1 MSRSYQ
7 EPIMT
12 RFFIFAIAVA
22 VFLLAGCEMALVDD
36 MYADRFVYV
45 YDYSEP
51 VPAEAGIYST
61 GQYYMDR
68 LIEAERACS
77 STVRYTMRGVDVTCI
92 GKELEQMLVQLYQ
105 GDLYQEQ

>member
-1 MSRSYQ
+1 
-7 EPIMT
+7 MT

-22 VFLLAGCEMALVDD
+22 VFVLAGCEMALVDD

-51 VPAEAGIYST
+51 V
-61 GQYYMDR
+61 Q
-68 LIEAERACS
+68 AERACS